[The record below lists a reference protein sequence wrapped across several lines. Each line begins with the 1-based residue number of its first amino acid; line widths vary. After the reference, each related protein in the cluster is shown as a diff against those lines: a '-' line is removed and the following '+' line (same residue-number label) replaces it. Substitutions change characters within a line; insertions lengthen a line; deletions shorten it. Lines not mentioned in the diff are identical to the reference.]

1 MSVVELKTDLKHID
15 KIYHVSD
22 IHLRNVKRHKEYRG
36 VFDEFYGM
44 VKSDELDNAIIFV
57 GGDIAHAKTDM
68 SPELVTEIATFF
80 KRLTELHPTVVIAG
94 NHDCNLNNPHRL
106 DVLTPIVDMSKLPD
120 LYYLR
125 DGGVYQFA
133 DILITV
139 MSVFDEPDK
148 YIRASELKESSATTK
163 IATFHGMVNKSYTD
177 VGWMVTNKNI
187 ELGLFDGYDMVL
199 MGDIHRYQVLQEYET
214 EARYVPEDKVA
225 DYVADGWESTE

>member
-1 MSVVELKTDLKHID
+1 MSVIELKTDLEHVD

-36 VFDEFYGM
+36 VFDEFYRM
-44 VKSDELDNAIIFV
+44 VKPDELDNAIIFV
-57 GGDIAHAKTDM
+57 GGDIAHAKTEM
-68 SPELVTEIATFF
+68 SPELVAEISMFF
-80 KRLTELHPTVVIAG
+80 KRLTELHPTIVIAG
-94 NHDCNLNNPHRL
+94 NHDCNLINPHRL
-106 DVLTPIVDMSKLPD
+106 DVLTPIVDMLKLSD

-125 DGGVYQFA
+125 DGGAYQFA

-187 ELGLFDGYDMVL
+187 ELGLFDG
-199 MGDIHRYQVLQEYET
+199 
-214 EARYVPEDKVA
+214 
-225 DYVADGWESTE
+225 